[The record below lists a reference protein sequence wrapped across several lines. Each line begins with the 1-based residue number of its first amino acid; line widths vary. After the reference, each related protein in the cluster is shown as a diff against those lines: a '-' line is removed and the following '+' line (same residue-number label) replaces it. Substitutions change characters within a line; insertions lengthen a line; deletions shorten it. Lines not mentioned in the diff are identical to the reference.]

1 MKKIFSCLVIS
12 AMMLSMVSCG
22 VEGSEKTAVQTAT
35 ENTAETEKPTAPPK
49 YAPASE
55 PAPVVI
61 NGDTFIGE
69 WSCGKNRILISKNG
83 DGYIADIEW
92 RTGGGASMTDSRL
105 TYNCVYDES
114 SSVMVCSGGVLY
126 ETEYLGDGETSETR
140 VYEDGTAT
148 MKINVKNR
156 EWQGGVLHEYSIS
169 WLDDKDDTFRD
180 YEFDKIQ

>member
-22 VEGSEKTAVQTAT
+22 VEDSEKTAVQTAT

-69 WSCGKNRILISKNG
+69 WSGGKNRILISKNG

-114 SSVMVCSGGVLY
+114 NSVMVCSGGVLY

>member
-12 AMMLSMVSCG
+12 AMMLSMVSCE
-22 VEGSEKTAVQTAT
+22 VEGSEKNAVQTA
-35 ENTAETEKPTAPPK
+35 TEKPTAPPK

-69 WSCGKNRILISKNG
+69 WSCGKNRIRILKNG

-114 SSVMVCSGGVLY
+114 NSVMVCSGGVLY
-126 ETEYLGDGETSETR
+126 ETEYLGDGETSENS

-148 MKINVKNR
+148 MKINVKKR
-156 EWQGGVLHEYSIS
+156 EWQGGVLYEYSIS

>member
-49 YAPASE
+49 YAPASD

-69 WSCGKNRILISKNG
+69 WSGGKNRILISKNG

-114 SSVMVCSGGVLY
+114 NSVMVCSNGVLY
-126 ETEYLGDGETSETR
+126 ETEYLGDGETEER
-140 VYEDGTAT
+140 KVYEDGTAT

-180 YEFDKIQ
+180 YEFDKTQ